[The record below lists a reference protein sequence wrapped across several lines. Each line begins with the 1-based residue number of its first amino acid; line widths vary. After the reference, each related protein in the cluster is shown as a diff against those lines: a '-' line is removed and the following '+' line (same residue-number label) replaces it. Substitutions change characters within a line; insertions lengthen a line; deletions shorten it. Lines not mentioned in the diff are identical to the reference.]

1 MKITMQNKFKE
12 MVTYNIEYKEIISSE
27 NYGKCIKVGTPLYV
41 FYMNRTDKKDKQ
53 EMVNVMKEYVNEI
66 GIENYIDNSV
76 NNWSIN
82 YENDLEKIIC
92 QINGFMLH
100 KNDDFYFVITPEGE
114 TMVNLGGTK
123 EELINELQRW
133 KDEVDGNNPFMLAVE
148 NVFISKLKEKL
159 IGECKMNRTLTV
171 K

>member
-1 MKITMQNKFKE
+1 MKITMQNKFKK

-41 FYMNRTDKKDKQ
+41 FYMNRIDKKDKQ

-92 QINGFMLH
+92 QINGFMLR
-100 KNDDFYFVITPEGE
+100 KNDDFYFVITPSG
-114 TMVNLGGTK
+114 
-123 EELINELQRW
+123 
-133 KDEVDGNNPFMLAVE
+133 
-148 NVFISKLKEKL
+148 
-159 IGECKMNRTLTV
+159 
-171 K
+171 